1 MPAENRDS
9 LHVQVDGGRTLIS
22 RSPQLHRIWGV
33 IQRVAPTDVSVL
45 VTGETGTGKE
55 IIGRLLHKLS
65 ARAAK
70 EFVAVDC
77 NAVAPSLLESELFG
91 HERGAFT
98 GADQRR
104 VGVFELAD
112 GATLFLDE
120 VANLPLEAQAKML
133 RVLQER
139 EFRRIGGRYLIRS
152 DFRLIMATNADL
164 TSAVRAG
171 SFRED
176 LFHRLNVVHIHLP
189 PLRERRQDIPLLM
202 SYFIDQKRLRLK
214 RPGVQRV
221 SHQAVDLLMSYDWP
235 GNVRELENV
244 IETAILECTGDMIE
258 ISHLVLGSG
267 LPAQRASTED
277 CDLPFRL
284 ARQRALASFERL
296 YLFSQL
302 RRYKGRIILVAQH
315 AGVTSKH
322 VREIMKR
329 HGISRRDFRPSL
341 RPPMR
346 AAAKPWG
353 PPLDL
358 PPPSQIEVP
367 PTKPA
372 PRL

>member
-55 IIGRLLHKLS
+55 IIGRLIHKLS

-152 DFRLIMATNADL
+152 DFRLITATNADL

-277 CDLPFRL
+277 FDLPFRL

-358 PPPSQIEVP
+358 PPPSRIEVP
-367 PTKPA
+367 PDKPA